1 MASGIPFFLRSLRPA
16 ACAGVLEVFAVAGR
30 GEALG
35 GSELAGEVGG
45 VGKAAFGGDVAHRKV
60 GLDEELAGLADPQL
74 RDVLADRHAR
84 AALED
89 ALELAVRQV
98 GDGRERGEAQG
109 AVVVG
114 VEEGEDA
121 LHPLPVARVF
131 AEGDFAG
138 GERAAAAA
146 GKVDEDRLQFQH
158 LPRRGKGAEC
168 QQARAQPPGGAVG
181 EFEAAAGLRRK
192 PRKRRIFRHQ
202 RRQALDPCLREPADD
217 GAVQPVLA
225 DKRLGLPGMRQV
237 RAEQHEVAVAV
248 ALDMVADEA
257 HAAAAH
263 RQRQLELRV
272 IVPVEGKGRQ
282 LPVEQQPGPVR
293 GNGDGFKPGLHWC
306 IDPCRA

>member
-1 MASGIPFFLRSLRPA
+1 MTMAHASPDLCGDESGFELWRHMISSMKSIMMSPDLSGDAQFPFFLHSLRPA
-16 ACAGVLEVFAVAGR
+16 ACAGVFEVFAVAGR
-30 GEALG
+30 GEALS

-146 GKVDEDRLQFQH
+146 GKVDEDRL
-158 LPRRGKGAEC
+158 
-168 QQARAQPPGGAVG
+168 
-181 EFEAAAGLRRK
+181 
-192 PRKRRIFRHQ
+192 
-202 RRQALDPCLREPADD
+202 
-217 GAVQPVLA
+217 
-225 DKRLGLPGMRQV
+225 
-237 RAEQHEVAVAV
+237 
-248 ALDMVADEA
+248 
-257 HAAAAH
+257 
-263 RQRQLELRV
+263 
-272 IVPVEGKGRQ
+272 
-282 LPVEQQPGPVR
+282 
-293 GNGDGFKPGLHWC
+293 
-306 IDPCRA
+306 